1 VLRLV
6 VVWLHVVAAVA
17 WVGGVLYSSHLVL
30 PAVARGARDGLA
42 LLVRGRVVAWAALA
56 ILVVTGLENLRRVP
70 AVTPW
75 LAAKLLV
82 VLPVLALAA
91 HRDFAMLPRAVR
103 DVETGAKPA
112 AALRSVRLVDRIVLL
127 LALVVLFLA
136 VGIARGR

>member
-1 VLRLV
+1 MRRLE
-6 VVWLHVVAAVA
+6 VVWLHGVAAVA
-17 WVGGVLYSSHLVL
+17 GVG
-30 PAVARGARDGLA
+30 
-42 LLVRGRVVAWAALA
+42 
-56 ILVVTGLENLRRVP
+56 
-70 AVTPW
+70 W

-82 VLPVLALAA
+82 VLAVLALAA

-112 AALRSVRLVDRIVLL
+112 AALRSVRWVDRLVLL